1 METKKYTKAIEIA
14 LEQLKIDEGCRLTAY
29 QDTVGVWTI
38 GYGHTGGVKKGDK
51 ITQKDADD
59 LLLAD
64 TLQAAVDASSL
75 PVNFDGLNAV
85 RQAVLINM
93 AFNLGKPRLLAFKRT
108 LLAIAIRDYDNAAL
122 YMLQSKWSKQVGNR
136 SIRLAK
142 MMKTGVK

>member
-1 METKKYTKAIEIA
+1 MDTKKYMKAIEIA
-14 LEQLKIDEGCRLTAY
+14 VEQLKIDEGCRLTAY

-75 PVNFDGLNAV
+75 PVAFDGLNAV

-93 AFNLGKPRLLAFKRT
+93 SFNLGKTRLLAFKRT

>member
-1 METKKYTKAIEIA
+1 VETKKYTKAIEIA

-75 PVNFDGLNAV
+75 PVAFDGLNAV

-93 AFNLGKPRLLAFKRT
+93 SFNLGKTRLLAFKRT

>member
-1 METKKYTKAIEIA
+1 MDTKKYMKAIELA
-14 LEQLKIDEGCRLTAY
+14 VEQLKIDEGCRLTAY

-59 LLLAD
+59 FLLAD

-75 PVNFDGLNAV
+75 PVAFDGLNAV

-93 AFNLGKPRLLAFKRT
+93 SFNLGKTRLLAFKRT

>member
-1 METKKYTKAIEIA
+1 MDTKKYTKAIELA
-14 LEQLKIDEGCRLTAY
+14 VEQLKIDEGCRLTAY

-75 PVNFDGLNAV
+75 PVAFDGLNAV

-93 AFNLGKPRLLAFKRT
+93 AFNLGKTRLLAFKRT

>member
-1 METKKYTKAIEIA
+1 MDTKKYTKAIELA
-14 LEQLKIDEGCRLTAY
+14 TEQLKIDEGCRLTAY

-64 TLQAAVDASSL
+64 TLQAAIDASSL
-75 PVNFDGLNAV
+75 PVAFDGLNAV

-93 AFNLGKPRLLAFKRT
+93 SFNLGKTRLLAFKRT

>member
-59 LLLAD
+59 FLLAD
-64 TLQAAVDASSL
+64 TIQAAIDASSL

-93 AFNLGKPRLLAFKRT
+93 AFNLGKTRLLAFKRT